1 MGNQNANNMQVQ
13 GAANR
18 RPRIQ
23 QIRQNNRNRGRRVPL
38 ANGAMAVSKIL
49 NSKLFLVTKKPTT
62 PTS

>member
-1 MGNQNANNMQVQ
+1 MGNQNANNMPVQ

-18 RPRIQ
+18 RARIQ

-38 ANGAMAVSKIL
+38 ANAAMAVSKIL